1 MRNFLLLLLLLAGAQ
16 MSAQTY
22 FLQGDATFLGDDCY
36 RLTPA
41 LNTQNGAVWYAD
53 QIDLTQAFD
62 LEFLMNFGD
71 NDENGADGICFVLQ
85 TVGNTALGESGGGL
99 GFLGFAPAFGVEFD
113 TWQNT
118 QFGDPWFDHI
128 GIVSNGD
135 VSHISGN
142 SIAGPV
148 QASATSTNIEDGED
162 HIVRITWDPETTL
175 VQVFF
180 DCEFRLESQVDL
192 VNQIFNGQTN
202 VFWGFTAATGGAVN
216 NQTVCLQEN
225 ILSSEPEILLCTGG
239 STQLVAAGNPNGGYN
254 WTPTTYLDEPTS
266 QTPTATPEENITYT
280 VEYTDLCGN
289 ALAAEVS
296 IILED
301 LEVNISGPTEIN
313 CASAVATLTANS
325 NFGQPNAFSW
335 STENG
340 SFTTGTGAPSVII
353 NSGGTYSVNLI
364 HDEQCSAT
372 DEITVVA
379 DFTQPLVLIE
389 GDSLLNCI
397 APSILLEGSTDA
409 TTAQY
414 VWSTNGGLLSGD
426 PANPAITAQQ
436 GGTYTLTVTDTSNGC
451 SAEESVEISEDVI
464 FPFLTMGTADTLS
477 CRVASVT
484 IEGTVV
490 QPENALISWSSD
502 SGGLPAGSANPAP
515 IVSEEGWYI
524 LTATHP
530 TSGCVTTDSVYV
542 FSDGQG
548 EVDLSQL
555 TFPNVFSPNND
566 GVNDRYFP
574 FLLNDISFNVL
585 GITSK
590 LDFKVYNRW
599 GTLVYD
605 TEGRVNTWD
614 GSDGGGNILNEG
626 AYYYIVDIETRCGTP
641 PNMPVT
647 GSFEI
652 LR

>member
-1 MRNFLLLLLLLAGAQ
+1 MQ
-16 MSAQTY
+16 IHAQTY

-41 LNTQNGAVWYAD
+41 VNTQNGAVWYAD

-62 LEFLMNFGD
+62 LEFLMNFGS

-118 QFGDPWFDHI
+118 QYGDPWFDHI
-128 GIVSNGD
+128 SMVSNGD

-148 QASATSTNIEDGED
+148 QASATATNIEEGND

-192 VNQIFNGQTN
+192 VNQIFNGQTS

-225 ILSSEPEILLCTGG
+225 ILTSEPEILLCTGG
-239 STQLVAAGNPNGGYN
+239 STQLVAAGNPNGTYS
-254 WTPTTYLDEPTS
+254 WSPATYLDDPTS
-266 QTPTATPEENITYT
+266 QTPIATPEENITYT

-289 ALAAEVS
+289 ALTAEVN
-296 IILED
+296 ITLED
-301 LEVNISGPTEIN
+301 LEVSINGPTEIN
-313 CASAVATLTANS
+313 CSNAVATLTAAT
-325 NFGQPNAFSW
+325 NFGQPNTFTW
-335 STENG
+335 STNDG
-340 SFTTGTGAPSVII
+340 SFTTGTGAPSVIV
-353 NSGGTYSVNLI
+353 NSGGTYTVNLV
-364 HDEQCSAT
+364 HNEQCSAS
-372 DEITVVA
+372 DEITIIA
-379 DFTQPLVLIE
+379 DFAEPLVLIE
-389 GDSLLNCI
+389 GDGVLNCTD
-397 APSILLEGSTDA
+397 PSILLVGSTDA
-409 TTAQY
+409 TAAQY
-414 VWSTNGGLLSGD
+414 AWSTSDGLISGD
-426 PANPAITAQQ
+426 PANASITAQQ

-451 SAEESVEISEDVI
+451 DAQETVDIGEDFV
-464 FPFLTMGTADTLS
+464 FPLLTMGTADTLS
-477 CRVASVT
+477 CRVATVT
-484 IEGTVV
+484 IEGTVI
-490 QPENALISWSSD
+490 QPENALIAWSSN
-502 SGGLPAGSANPAP
+502 SGGLSAGSANPAP
-515 IVSEEGWYI
+515 NVSEEGWYI

-542 FSDGQG
+542 FSDGEG
-548 EVDLSQL
+548 DIDLAQL

-614 GSDGGGNILNEG
+614 GRDSGGNILNEG